1 LTVDQWVRYG
11 CDDPF
16 RSQVFAGLAA
26 ISALSRS
33 EGSRVNEEELISFI
47 RAHIGSIYTL
57 ELLLLMKRHRDRM
70 WHVDDLVR
78 ELRSSRTAVGEAL
91 VRLTQ
96 AGLISEK
103 TEGHY
108 AFAPGSER
116 HAQMAEEIA
125 RAYASTPLAVVK
137 AIIASPDHKLRAFS
151 DAFKLKE

>member
-1 LTVDQWVRYG
+1 
-11 CDDPF
+11 
-16 RSQVFAGLAA
+16 
-26 ISALSRS
+26 
-33 EGSRVNEEELISFI
+33 VNEEELISFI
-47 RAHIGSIYTL
+47 RAHIGSVYTL
-57 ELLLLMKRHRDRM
+57 ELLLLMKRHRDRR
-70 WHVDDLVR
+70 WLVDDLVR

-103 TEGHY
+103 AEGHY

-116 HAQMAEEIA
+116 HALMAEEIA

-137 AIIASPDHKLRAFS
+137 AIIASPDQKLRAFS